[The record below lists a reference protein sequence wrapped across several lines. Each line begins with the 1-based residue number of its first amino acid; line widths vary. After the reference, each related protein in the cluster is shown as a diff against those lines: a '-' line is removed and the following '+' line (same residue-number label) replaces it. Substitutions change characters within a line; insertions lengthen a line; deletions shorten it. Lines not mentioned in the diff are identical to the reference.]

1 MGPCLFPGSQEVG
14 IIHRLVFHDMRLVCY
29 NSSTSI
35 TMWVSNSLTTRGP
48 TQQTFSEKPP
58 GLTSQVCQWIEHATG
73 ADEGTPVVRSVP
85 GPLPVPTPGTRVR
98 FRKPAFS

>member
-1 MGPCLFPGSQEVG
+1 MGVFFRDPRRLGSFTV
-14 IIHRLVFHDMRLVCY
+14 LVFHDMSLVCY

-48 TQQTFSEKPP
+48 TRQTFSEKPP
-58 GLTSQVCQWIEHATG
+58 GLTSQVCQWIGHATG
-73 ADEGTPVVRSVP
+73 ADEGTPVVRTVP
-85 GPLPVPTPGTRVR
+85 GPLPVPTPGTRMR